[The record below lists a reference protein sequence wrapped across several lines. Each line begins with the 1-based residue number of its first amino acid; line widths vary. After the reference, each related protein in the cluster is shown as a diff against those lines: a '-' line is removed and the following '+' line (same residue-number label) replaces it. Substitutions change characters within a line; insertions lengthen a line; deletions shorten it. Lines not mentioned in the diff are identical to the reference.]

1 SGAATASWLVDKAHQ
16 AWLKIQPPQV
26 QRQFEPV
33 PEAVWAERARRRQ
46 LRTAVTEHPTA
57 EAEAEALTE
66 FLEDW
71 RRDGLLQLVELPCGH
86 AERGDCEAGCTV
98 P

>member
-1 SGAATASWLVDKAHQ
+1 MTDEAHQ
-16 AWLKIQPPQV
+16 AWLQSQPPRV
-26 QRQFEPV
+26 QRQFEPT
-33 PEAVWAERARRRQ
+33 PEAVRAERARRRL
-46 LRTAVTEHPTA
+46 LRTAVTEHPMT

-71 RRDGLLQLVELPCGH
+71 RRDGLGQLVELPCGH
-86 AERGDCEAGCTV
+86 VERGDCEAGCRV